1 MAVGCTRGQGGLG
14 RWSGLEAVDW
24 VAARARGVLAEP
36 INLRRTEEGEL
47 GACTDGGRDELDL
60 GRIAPALIRGRRREE
75 KGEVVRSAPRR
86 S

>member
-1 MAVGCTRGQGGLG
+1 MRSGQDGLG

-47 GACTDGGRDELDL
+47 GARTDGDCDEPDF
-60 GRIAPALIRGRRREE
+60 
-75 KGEVVRSAPRR
+75 GENRPSA
-86 S
+86 